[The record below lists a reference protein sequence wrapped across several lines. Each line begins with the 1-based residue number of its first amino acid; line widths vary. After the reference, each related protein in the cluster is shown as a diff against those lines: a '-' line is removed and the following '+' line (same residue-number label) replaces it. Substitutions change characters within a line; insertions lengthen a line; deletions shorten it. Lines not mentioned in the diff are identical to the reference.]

1 MAAPAAEIT
10 YASLSAAIK
19 RGEFAPIYL
28 LMGEEEYYI
37 DQLSEQIVDAAL
49 SEQEREFNL
58 TVIHCERETKPADI
72 VTAARRYPVMA
83 QRQVVL
89 VREAQFLKSYEPL
102 VAYVEHLSPTTVL
115 VLCHKRG
122 TFERRGNF
130 YQGVSAKG
138 IVFESKRPREGQLAT
153 FINQYFSQ
161 RNVSVEPQAAMMLA
175 ANVGTDL
182 SRLSQEMDK
191 LCVVATNTA
200 GSITPAIVEAH
211 VGISR
216 EYNLWELRTA
226 ISKKDV
232 VKAQR
237 ILNHFMSDGG
247 KETPPI
253 MIIATIFAFFASLMQ
268 LYYAPERTE
277 QGLMQYMELK
287 NTWALRDYFSAMRS
301 YSARKTMQII
311 DKLREADT
319 RLKGQGGSNTT
330 PADIMNELLFFIM
343 H

>member
-58 TVIHCERETKPADI
+58 TIIHCERDTKAADI
-72 VTAARRYPVMA
+72 VDAARRYPVMA

-89 VREAQFLKSYEPL
+89 VREAQLLRSTEIL
-102 VAYVEHLSPTTVL
+102 ATYVDHLSPTTVL
-115 VLCHKRG
+115 ILCHKRG
-122 TFERRGNF
+122 TLDRRGRLF
-130 YQGVSAKG
+130 QGIKARG
-138 IVFESKRPREGQLAT
+138 IVFESKRIREGQLPT

-182 SRLSQEMDK
+182 SRLAQEMDK
-191 LCVVATNTA
+191 LCVVAANNA
-200 GSITPAIVEAH
+200 GPITPAVVEAH
-211 VGISR
+211 IGISR

-226 ISKKDV
+226 LAVKDV
-232 VKAQR
+232 AKAQR
-237 ILNHFMSDGG
+237 ILNHFMADGG

-253 MIIATIFAFFASLMQ
+253 VILATIFAFFASLMQ
-268 LYYAPERTE
+268 LYYAPDRTE
-277 QGLMQYMELK
+277 QGMMRYLDLK
-287 NTWALRDYFSAMRS
+287 NTWALRDYLTAMRG

-319 RLKGQGGSNTT
+319 RLKGMGGSNAA
-330 PADIMNELLFFIM
+330 PADIMNELFFFIL